1 LYKLIILSDAEAF
14 LRKLCFADRDH
25 FLRVRNIIA
34 SLSKDPFQGKPLKHT
49 LKGSY
54 SLRVGM
60 YRIIY
65 TTDHK
70 IVTVYVLDIGHRK
83 DVYRS

>member
-14 LRKLCFADRDH
+14 LKKLSFADRDL
-25 FLRVRNIIA
+25 FVRVRNIIA
-34 SLSKDPFQGKPLKHT
+34 SLQQDPFQGKPLKHT

-65 TTDHK
+65 TIDHK
-70 IVTVYVLDIGHRK
+70 IITVYVLDIGHRK
-83 DVYRS
+83 DVYR